1 MSIKAFLPLA
11 LAHGFLGATAVTLV
25 DSHQPPVIINETASM
40 AKGAYVRTGS
50 AREPKV
56 GDIVALPMNEQA
68 QAYLTD
74 HLGYPSDTLL
84 LKHVAAVAGDQ
95 VCHSDSITTVRTT
108 TLPVRRTDSQGNTL
122 PVWTGCRTLAT
133 GEVFLAGDAPA
144 SFDGRYLGPT
154 PTTALIG
161 QYREALTW

>member
-25 DSHQPPVIINETASM
+25 DSHQPPVIINETASI

-50 AREPKV
+50 ARAPRV
-56 GDIVALPMNEQA
+56 GDIVALPMNDHA
-68 QAYLTD
+68 RAYLTAQ
-74 HLGYPSDTLL
+74 LGYPTDTLL
-84 LKHVAAVAGDQ
+84 LKRVVAVAGDQ
-95 VCHSDSITTVRTT
+95 VCHNGSTTTARNT
-108 TLPVRRTDSQGNTL
+108 TLPVRHIDSQGNTL

-133 GEVFLAGDAPA
+133 GEVFLAGDAHT

>member
-1 MSIKAFLPLA
+1 MSIKAILPVA

-40 AKGAYVRTGS
+40 AKGAYVRTGT
-50 AREPKV
+50 ARNPKV
-56 GDIVALPMNEQA
+56 GDIVALPMNAEA
-68 QAYLTD
+68 RAYLTD

-84 LKHVAAVAGDQ
+84 LKRVVAIAGDH
-95 VCHSDSITTVRTT
+95 VCHSGSITTAGEA
-108 TLPVRRTDSQGNTL
+108 TLPVRSSDSQGNPL
-122 PVWTGCRTLAT
+122 PVWTGCRTLAP

>member
-50 AREPKV
+50 ARNPGV
-56 GDIVALPMNEQA
+56 GDIVALPMKPQA
-68 QAYLTD
+68 RAYLTGQ
-74 HLGYPSDTLL
+74 LGYPTDTLL
-84 LKHVAAVAGDQ
+84 LKRVVAVAGDQ
-95 VCHSDSITTVRTT
+95 VCHSGAVTTAGEA
-108 TLPVRRTDSQGNTL
+108 TLPVRSSDSQGNPL
-122 PVWTGCRTLAT
+122 PVWTGCRTLAP
-133 GEVFLAGDAPA
+133 GEVFLAGDAPS